1 MGRLVDADDFIEQL
15 GSSDREIYF
24 KGLIE
29 EQPTAFDVE
38 AVVKELEALTEKH
51 MAISEKAAELGKVY
65 ENHTILNGDKG
76 MAYEHA
82 IEIVRK
88 GGAK

>member
-1 MGRLVDADDFIEQL
+1 MGRMIDADDFIEQL

-29 EQPTAFDVE
+29 EQPTAFDVNV
-38 AVVKELEALTEKH
+38 VVKELEDYQKWKDFMIYDLTYREREVIKR
-51 MAISEKAAELGKVY
+51 
-65 ENHTILNGDKG
+65 
-76 MAYEHA
+76 A

-88 GGAK
+88 GGVK